1 MKHLKISSIIMILMA
16 LAISVVTHPITAN
29 AENLDIKSKSS
40 ILVDFETGKI
50 LYAENMDTAMDPAS
64 MTKMMTEYLI
74 LEAIDNGEVSWEDT
88 TWISDYA
95 YAISGL
101 NNSSGVGLQQS
112 FDFSI
117 HDLYKAMA
125 INSDNAATIALAE
138 LDSLAGSEGEFVK
151 MMNQKA
157 QEMGLTEAKFVNST
171 GLTNS
176 YLAAAHPEGKHPE
189 GTDPEGINLLSAKS
203 TALLAYR
210 LLSDHP
216 KVLEFSSAP
225 TAEFYGQTIV
235 NWNWML
241 PHEGVNFK
249 DFYYEGIDGLKTGN
263 TGSENGYMFTGTAE
277 QNGKRLITVI
287 MGAESEAVRFNE
299 TARLMDYGFRNFQTT
314 ELFPAGYQLED
325 ESVIPVGKGKED
337 NVEIELAEGFTIPVK
352 QGEEEL
358 YSIDYQIDESLLN
371 EDGEL
376 VAPIEKGQII
386 GKAELVYSGDNEY
399 GYITEGNGNTVDL
412 ITSDS
417 VEKANWFMLA
427 LGAIGDFF
435 SGIFDTVKGWFS

>member
-1 MKHLKISSIIMILMA
+1 MA